1 MRYNSVRPIWDERC
15 FCFDPHP
22 RPILPLNGEG
32 EEGEKM
38 NPEIVAVEQQDAELQ
53 ERVAVL
59 IEDHARPA
67 EQIINEQMIERDEG
81 NGTSTP
87 RFLP

>member
-1 MRYNSVRPIWDERC
+1 M
-15 FCFDPHP
+15 DP
-22 RPILPLNGEG
+22 
-32 EEGEKM
+32 K
-38 NPEIVAVEQQDAELQ
+38 IVTVDQQDAELQ

-67 EQIINEQMIERDEG
+67 EQIINEQMMERDEG
-81 NGTSTP
+81 DGTSTP